1 MNGNGNG
8 KTGALAKYDTIRG
21 FLESRK
27 GAIAEVLPRHLTPE
41 RLLKVMLGSIH
52 KTPTLQECTPSSL
65 LHCMI
70 TAAELGLE
78 PGGALGHAYLVPF
91 KDREREIT
99 TCTLIIGYR
108 GLIEL
113 ARRTGD
119 LIQVEAHVVHE
130 HDAFRVSFGLTPT
143 LDHSPKLDGDPG
155 KPKAVYMIARSKG
168 GGAHV
173 EVMTW
178 AEVLKIRA
186 RSRSASKGPWVTDEE
201 EMGKKT
207 VVRRGMKYLP
217 MSAEFARAIEHDDED
232 YVDGEVVRLALN
244 AENGLAQQIAAPV
257 GKPSVSERAK
267 EAIRT
272 KRAPI
277 VDVAPGESE
286 EEAQARAVSEPP
298 DDVPLPGDEDYRG
311 TPEAQS

>member
-1 MNGNGNG
+1 MSGNG
-8 KTGALAKYDTIRG
+8 KTDALAKEGYANIKR
-21 FLESRK
+21 FLESRE
-27 GAIAEVLPRHLTPE
+27 GAIAEVLPKHLTAD
-41 RLLKVMLGSIH
+41 RLLKVMLNCVH
-52 KTPTLQECTPSSL
+52 KTPALQECTPSSL

-91 KDREREIT
+91 KDREREVT
-99 TCTLIIGYR
+99 ACTLIIGYR

-155 KPKAVYMIARSKG
+155 KAKAVYMIARSKG

-173 EVMTW
+173 EVLTW
-178 AEVLKIRA
+178 AEVMKVRA
-186 RSRSASKGPWVTDEE
+186 RSRSSRNGPWVTDEE
-201 EMGKKT
+201 EMAKKT

-217 MSAEFARAIEHDDED
+217 MSAEFARAVEHDDED
-232 YVDGEVVRLALN
+232 FIDGELVRPALN

-257 GKPSVSERAK
+257 GKPSVNERAK
-267 EAIRT
+267 EAIRA
-272 KRAPI
+272 KRPAI
-277 VDVAPGESE
+277 IDVAPGESE
-286 EEAQARAVSEPP
+286 EEAQSRAVFEPP
-298 DDVPLPGDEDYRG
+298 DDEVLPG
-311 TPEAQS
+311 EANYPGAKP

>member
-1 MNGNGNG
+1 MNGTNGNG
-8 KTGALAKYDTIRG
+8 KALAKYDTIRG
-21 FLESRK
+21 FLEARK

-41 RLLKVMLGSIH
+41 RLLKVMLGSVH
-52 KTPTLQECTPSSL
+52 KTPALQECTPSSL

-91 KDREREIT
+91 KDREREVS

-130 HDAFRVSFGLTPT
+130 HDAFRVSFGLTPM

-155 KPKAVYMIARSKG
+155 KPKAVYMIARTKSG
-168 GGAHV
+168 GSHV

-178 AEVLKIRA
+178 AEVQRIKA
-186 RSRSASKGPWVTDEE
+186 RSRSSRNGPWVTDEE

-217 MSAEFARAIEHDDED
+217 MSAEFARAVEHDDED
-232 YVDGEVVRLALN
+232 FVDGEVVRPALN
-244 AENGLAQQIAAPV
+244 AENGLAQQIAAPA

-267 EAIRT
+267 DAIRA
-272 KRAPI
+272 KRPPI
-277 VDVAPGESE
+277 VDVAPGETE
-286 EEAQARAVSEPP
+286 EQAEARVSEPP
-298 DDVPLPGDEDYRG
+298 DDVPLPGEADY
-311 TPEAQS
+311 PEATGGKS